1 MDLIIPSWPA
11 PANIA
16 AAITT
21 RNGGC
26 STSPWNS
33 LNLAFHVGDSP
44 ALVEQNWQSVS
55 EQLSLPSTPQLLNQV
70 HGIDIVEVG
79 DRKEVANVITPTA
92 DGCYTKIPG
101 YVCAVM
107 TADCLPILLCNT
119 AGTEVAAVHAGWRGL
134 AAGVV
139 SNAVKQFCSP
149 ATDLMAYLGPAI
161 SQQNFEVGPEVR
173 QAFLS
178 SSSHEHVPHK
188 INACFTQSD
197 SEGGDSKS
205 DRWMADLYG
214 LARIAL
220 NQAGVSQI
228 YGGDFCSYTDAEQ
241 FYSYRRDGQT
251 GRMAS
256 LIWIR

>member
-1 MDLIIPSWPA
+1 MDLIIPNWPA
-11 PANIA
+11 PTNIS

-26 STSPWNS
+26 SVSPWDS
-33 LNLAFHVGDSP
+33 LNLASHVGDNPQS
-44 ALVEQNWQSVS
+44 VEQNWQSVS
-55 EQLSLPSTPQLLNQV
+55 EQLNLPSALQLLNQV
-70 HGIDIVEVG
+70 HGIGIVEVG
-79 DRKEVANVITPTA
+79 GRKKIANEIIPTA
-92 DGCYTKIPG
+92 DGSYTKSQDH
-101 YVCAVM
+101 VCTVM

-119 AGTEVAAVHAGWRGL
+119 VGTEVAAIHAGWRGL

-173 QAFLS
+173 QAFLFS
-178 SSSHEHVPHK
+178 SSPEHIQYK

-197 SEGGDSKS
+197 SKGGASKS

-220 NQAGVSQI
+220 YQAGVSQI
-228 YGGDFCSYTDAEQ
+228 YGGDFCSYADAER

-256 LIWIR
+256 LIWIS

>member
-1 MDLIIPSWPA
+1 MDLIVPSWPA

-44 ALVEQNWQSVS
+44 ESVKQNWQSVS
-55 EQLSLPSTPQLLNQV
+55 EQLNLPSTPQLLSQV
-70 HGIDIVEVG
+70 HGIEIVEVG
-79 DRKEVANVITPTA
+79 GRKEIANEIAPAA
-92 DGCYTKIPG
+92 DGCYTKSPD

-149 ATDLMAYLGPAI
+149 STDLMAYLGPAI

-178 SSSHEHVPHK
+178 SSSHEHVQYK
-188 INACFTQSD
+188 INACFTPSD
-197 SEGGDSKS
+197 SEGEA
-205 DRWMADLYG
+205 DRWMADIYG

-220 NQAGVSQI
+220 YQVGVSQI
-228 YGGDFCSYTDAEQ
+228 YGGDFCSYADTEQ

-256 LIWIR
+256 LIWIS